1 MKDDEL
7 ISWEVC
13 KREFIRN
20 VEVDL
25 ERVESIK
32 KKALLRLKRAKETE
46 PSKDNISFI
55 VEDYYEVIKEL
66 LVAYMLKNGMR
77 SKNHQCLI
85 SYFKKENPEY
95 EREVILIS
103 QMLFFRNRLDYYG
116 EDIPKEF
123 YDTNKEE
130 FEKVINILLK
140 KLLS

>member
-7 ISWEVC
+7 ISWDVC
-13 KREFIRN
+13 KRKFIKN

-32 KKALLRLKRAKETE
+32 KKALLRLKRARETFI
-46 PSKDNISFI
+46 SQDNISFI
-55 VEDYYEVIKEL
+55 VEDYYEAIKEL

-85 SYFKKENPEY
+85 SYFQKENPEY
-95 EREVILIS
+95 EREIVLIS

-123 YDTNKEE
+123 YDTNKGE
-130 FEKVINILLK
+130 FERVINILLK
-140 KLLS
+140 VLG